1 MKNRIDEPAQRIP
14 ATPSAP
20 PSEPG
25 QHTRKTYRRSFAALH
40 SCTCSFVNV
49 MALLGSLLL
58 LPVTTHAIRR
68 SPSDFLASFQENQ
81 NQAGAGGASIVNTAQ
96 SHHQYHSSRRRLS
109 AEEHDPQQQNINGK
123 ESDPTIERRLQW
135 EHTEVTDLPLLSPGT
150 FGSKHYAGHVQA
162 GPDPSDKH
170 LFFWLFAPDN
180 GSAGGEEALTQLA
193 MDPNTP
199 LVIWLNGGPGCSSM
213 DGLFLENG
221 PFRLV
226 HDDAGGGGWTIETN
240 PHSWHRIPAWVL
252 YIDQPVGTG
261 LAYTTK
267 NSYAGNDAEVNADF
281 HFFLTEFF
289 KLFGGVFLSGDGDG
303 AEAPPVLNRKLYFS
317 GESHAGHYIPSMMSY
332 ILNRNDDT
340 VNPPDVI
347 IPISGAA
354 IGNGWVD
361 PKNQYAAAT
370 AAYGSG
376 LIDLAQKAAFDESEV
391 ECQKKMDQGNLAASV
406 CFRLLDDIVAQSH
419 GQNSPFRV
427 SQYDVTK
434 WEEKNAPRTFPPGHR
449 DVESYLGG
457 WDRSDPKLGIDYRTV
472 LEAIHATDAI
482 AAGQRYEEC
491 TDPPFDALRH
501 QDGLGVVDDVIHA
514 LDHPTAPT
522 MLFFNGMN
530 DLICNHAGNERFLDV
545 MPWRHA
551 KDWTLA
557 ERFVWNGP
565 KRHGKTSPPG
575 GYVKQYENLIF
586 LKIPD
591 SGHMVPMDQPEIS
604 LDMMRVLALGGSFQN
619 SGQQIERS
627 DPRASG
633 TCEPCPNCPD
643 VSPAPLPLSPRP
655 PQDVPATSTSTST
668 NALPSST
675 TQENGTSPS
684 LSQDMVKGGIAGALA
699 AFVVM
704 GLLSFIRRRRQR
716 KAVEMMALNEEENEE
731 FDLHLEMNG
740 TSKRNEDWDSNGSVG
755 SREFRDVPIDVPP
768 QSSHPSNGGRNARN
782 GGTVSRSSAR
792 ESSEII

>member
-1 MKNRIDEPAQRIP
+1 
-14 ATPSAP
+14 
-20 PSEPG
+20 
-25 QHTRKTYRRSFAALH
+25 
-40 SCTCSFVNV
+40 
-49 MALLGSLLL
+49 
-58 LPVTTHAIRR
+58 LPVANAIRR
-68 SPSDFLASFQENQ
+68 SPSDFLASIQKNHPVTDST
-81 NQAGAGGASIVNTAQ
+81 GASAEL
-96 SHHQYHSSRRRLS
+96 SGHDHHHSSRRRLS
-109 AEEHDPQQQNINGK
+109 AEDHGMGTQNGNAK
-123 ESDPTIERRLQW
+123 ESEPVFERKLQW

-150 FGSKHYAGHVQA
+150 FRTKHYSGHVQA

-170 LFFWLFAPDN
+170 LFFWLFAPDD
-180 GSAGGEEALTQLA
+180 GSDDGEEALSRLA

-226 HDDAGGGGWTIETN
+226 HDDGNGWTIDAN
-240 PHSWHRIPAWVL
+240 PHSWHTIPAWVL

-267 NSYAGNDAEVNADF
+267 NSYAKNDAEVNADF
-281 HFFLTEFF
+281 HFFLTEFLT
-289 KLFGGVFLSGDGDG
+289 LFGEVFLSGGDAADGDG
-303 AEAPPVLNRKLYFS
+303 SAVLNRKLYFS
-317 GESHAGHYIPSMMSY
+317 GESHAGHYIPSMMGY
-332 ILNRNDDT
+332 ILKRNDDGA
-340 VNPPDVI
+340 NPPDVV

-376 LIDLAQKAAFDESEV
+376 LIDLAQKAAFDEREV
-391 ECQKKMDQGNLAASV
+391 ECQRKMDEGNLAASV

-419 GQNSPFRV
+419 GQKSPFRV

-457 WDRSDPKLGIDYRTV
+457 WDRSDPKMGVDYRTV
-472 LEAIHATDAI
+472 LEAIHATDAT

-501 QDGLGVVDDVIHA
+501 QDGLGVVEDVIHA

-522 MLFFNGMN
+522 MLFYNGMN

-551 KDWTLA
+551 QEWTLS

-565 KRHGKTSPPG
+565 KRLGKTSPPG

-586 LKIPD
+586 LKVPD

-604 LDMMRVLALGGSFQN
+604 LEMMRVLALGGSFQN

-627 DPRASG
+627 DPRAGG

-643 VSPAPLPLSPRP
+643 VLSAPLPPPPQP
-655 PQDVPATSTSTST
+655 PQDVPAPSTGTT
-668 NALPSST
+668 INALPTLT
-675 TQENGTSPS
+675 TTKENDTSPS
-684 LSQDMVKGGIAGALA
+684 LSQDMVKGGVAGALA
-699 AFVVM
+699 AFFVM
-704 GLLSFIRRRRQR
+704 GLLSLIRKRRRR
-716 KAVEMMALNEEENEE
+716 KAAEMMALNEEENEE
-731 FDLHLEMNG
+731 FDLHLEMN
-740 TSKRNEDWDSNGSVG
+740 
-755 SREFRDVPIDVPP
+755 REFRDAPIDVASQP
-768 QSSHPSNGGRNARN
+768 SHSNTRN
-782 GGTVSRSSAR
+782 GGTGTVSRPG
-792 ESSEII
+792 EII

>member
-1 MKNRIDEPAQRIP
+1 MRYQIAHFVASSSSGHRQQRSLP
-14 ATPSAP
+14 
-20 PSEPG
+20 
-25 QHTRKTYRRSFAALH
+25 
-40 SCTCSFVNV
+40 CTCPFIL
-49 MALLGSLLL
+49 AFLLSLLL
-58 LPVTTHAIRR
+58 LPGTHAVRR
-68 SPSDFLASFQENQ
+68 LPSDFLAAIHKDRL
-81 NQAGAGGASIVNTAQ
+81 AGA
-96 SHHQYHSSRRRLS
+96 SSAKVSDHPTSSDRRRLS
-109 AEEHDPQQQNINGK
+109 TVEHEESLNSNTRSMQDNAETDPL
-123 ESDPTIERRLQW
+123 ERKLHW
-135 EHTEVTDLPLLSPGT
+135 EQTEVTDLPLLPPGSFQT
-150 FGSKHYAGHVQA
+150 KQYAGHVQA

-180 GSAGGEEALTQLA
+180 GSDGEEALTQLA

-226 HDDAGGGGWTIETN
+226 HDDANGWTMESN

-267 NSYAGNDAEVNADF
+267 NSYAKNDAEVNADF
-281 HFFLTEFF
+281 HYFLAEFL
-289 KLFGGVFLSGDGDG
+289 KLFGEVFLTGGDAAEGDGEGDG
-303 AEAPPVLNRKLYFS
+303 TAVLNRKLYFS

-340 VNPPDVI
+340 ANPPDVI

-361 PKNQYAAAT
+361 PKYQYAAAT

-376 LIDLAQKAAFDESEV
+376 LIDLAQKAAFDQREV
-391 ECQKKMDQGNLAASV
+391 ECQKKMDEGNLAASV

-419 GQNSPFRV
+419 GQQSPFRV

-457 WDRSDPKLGIDYRTV
+457 WDRSNPSMRVDYRTV

-514 LDHPTAPT
+514 LDHPTTPT

-551 KDWTLA
+551 QDWTLA

-586 LKIPD
+586 MKIPD

-604 LDMMRVLALGGSFQN
+604 LEMMRVLALGGSFQN

-627 DPRASG
+627 DPRAGGG

-643 VSPAPLPLSPRP
+643 ISSAPLPPPPQP
-655 PQDVPATSTSTST
+655 PQDDPATSSSGSSS
-668 NALPSST
+668 NALTSPT
-675 TQENGTSPS
+675 TTEKNDASPS
-684 LSQDMVKGGIAGALA
+684 LSQDMMKGGIVGALA
-699 AFVVM
+699 AFVFM
-704 GLLSFIRRRRQR
+704 GLLSLIRRRRRR
-716 KAVEMMALNEEENEE
+716 KVAETMAFDEDENEE
-731 FDLHLEMNG
+731 FDLHLEMNSA
-740 TSKRNEDWDSNGSVG
+740 SKGNEGWDGNGSVG
-755 SREFRDVPIDVPP
+755 SREFRDIPIDVPS
-768 QSSHPSNGGRNARN
+768 QSSHSNGGGHSRN
-782 GGTVSRSSAR
+782 GGTVSRSSSR
-792 ESSEII
+792 GSGEII

>member
-1 MKNRIDEPAQRIP
+1 MRNHRR
-14 ATPSAP
+14 
-20 PSEPG
+20 
-25 QHTRKTYRRSFAALH
+25 RRSSSLP
-40 SCTCSFVNV
+40 CTCPFSTPKGILVF
-49 MALLGSLLL
+49 LLGVLL
-58 LPVTTHAIRR
+58 LPGTHAVRR
-68 SPSDFLASFQENQ
+68 LPSDFLAPIHKDRLPGAST
-81 NQAGAGGASIVNTAQ
+81 ATMSDDPAGGST
-96 SHHQYHSSRRRLS
+96 RRRLS
-109 AEEHDPQQQNINGK
+109 TVEHGESLKSNTSTGSMHDNSETDP
-123 ESDPTIERRLQW
+123 PERKLHW
-135 EHTEVTDLPLLSPGT
+135 EHTEVMDLPLLPPGSFRT
-150 FGSKHYAGHVQA
+150 KQYAGHVQA

-170 LFFWLFAPDN
+170 LFYWLFAPDN
-180 GSAGGEEALTQLA
+180 GSDGEEALTQLA

-226 HDDAGGGGWTIETN
+226 HDDASGWKMETN

-267 NSYAGNDAEVNADF
+267 NSYAKNDAEVNADF
-281 HFFLTEFF
+281 HYFLMEFL
-289 KLFGGVFLSGDGDG
+289 KLFGEVFLTGGEGDGEGDG
-303 AEAPPVLNRKLYFS
+303 TAVLNRRLYFS

-332 ILNRNDDT
+332 ILNQNDANA
-340 VNPPDVI
+340 NPPDVI

-376 LIDLAQKAAFDESEV
+376 LIDLAQKAAFDEREV
-391 ECQKKMDQGNLAASV
+391 ECQKKMDEGNLAAGV
-406 CFRLLDDIVAQSH
+406 CYRLLDDIVAQSH
-419 GQNSPFRV
+419 GQQSPFRV

-434 WEEKNAPRTFPPGHR
+434 WEEKNAPRIFPPGHR

-457 WDRSDPKLGIDYRTV
+457 WDRSNPKIEVDYRTV

-501 QDGLGVVDDVIHA
+501 QDGLGVIDDVIHA
-514 LDHPTAPT
+514 LDHSTAPT

-551 KDWTLA
+551 QDWTMA

-604 LDMMRVLALGGSFQN
+604 LEMMRVLALGGSFQN
-619 SGQQIERS
+619 SGQQIDRS
-627 DPRASG
+627 DPRAGG

-643 VSPAPLPLSPRP
+643 ISSAPLLPPPQP
-655 PQDVPATSTSTST
+655 PQDALATSTTTVTGGGGGGSSSAVTS
-668 NALPSST
+668 PT
-675 TQENGTSPS
+675 TTEQNDASPS
-684 LSQDMVKGGIAGALA
+684 LSQDMMQGVFVGALA
-699 AFVVM
+699 AFVCM
-704 GLLSFIRRRRQR
+704 GLLSLIRRRRRR
-716 KAVEMMALNEEENEE
+716 KAAELMAFDEDENEE
-731 FDLHLEMNG
+731 FDLHLEMKNA
-740 TSKRNEDWDSNGSVG
+740 SKGNE
-755 SREFRDVPIDVPP
+755 FHDVPIDVRS
-768 QSSHPSNGGRNARN
+768 QSSNSNGGGSRI
-782 GGTVSRSSAR
+782 GVTVSRSSSRGSA
-792 ESSEII
+792 EII

>member
-1 MKNRIDEPAQRIP
+1 MKKRTDEPTQLVP

-20 PSEPG
+20 G
-25 QHTRKTYRRSFAALH
+25 QHTCKTYRRSLAALH
-40 SCTCSFVNV
+40 SCTCSFVV
-49 MALLGSLLL
+49 ALLVSLFL
-58 LPVTTHAIRR
+58 LPVATHAIRR
-68 SPSDFLASFQENQ
+68 SPSDFLASLQQ
-81 NQAGAGGASIVNTAQ
+81 NYQHRAGAAQ
-96 SHHQYHSSRRRLS
+96 VHHQNHSSRRRLS
-109 AEEHDPQQQNINGK
+109 AEEHDTQ
-123 ESDPTIERRLQW
+123 ESDPSIERKLHW

-150 FGSKHYAGHVQA
+150 FRSKHYAGHVQA

-180 GSAGGEEALTQLA
+180 GSDGGEEALTQLA

-226 HDDAGGGGWTIETN
+226 HDNTVGGTWTIETN

-267 NSYAGNDAEVNADF
+267 NSYARNDAEVNADF
-281 HFFLTEFF
+281 HFFLTEFLE
-289 KLFGGVFLSGDGDG
+289 LFGEVFLSDGGDG
-303 AEAPPVLNRKLYFS
+303 AAPVLNRKLYFS

-340 VNPPDVI
+340 ANPPDVI

-419 GQNSPFRV
+419 GQKSPFRV

-457 WDRSDPKLGIDYRTV
+457 WDRSDPKLDIDYRTV

-565 KRHGKTSPPG
+565 KRNGKTSPPG
-575 GYVKQYENLIF
+575 GYVKRYENLVF

-604 LDMMRVLALGGSFQN
+604 LEMMRVLALGGSFQN

-643 VSPAPLPLSPRP
+643 ILPPPLPPPPRP
-655 PQDVPATSTSTST
+655 PQDAPATSTSTSA
-668 NALPSST
+668 NALPSPT

-684 LSQDMVKGGIAGALA
+684 QSQDMVRGGIAGALA

-704 GLLSFIRRRRQR
+704 GLLSLIRNRRRR
-716 KAVEMMALNEEENEE
+716 KAAEIMALNEEENEE

-755 SREFRDVPIDVPP
+755 SREFRDVPIDVPS
-768 QSSHPSNGGRNARN
+768 QSLHSSNGGRSTRN
-782 GGTVSRSSAR
+782 GGTASRSSSR
-792 ESSEII
+792 GSGEII